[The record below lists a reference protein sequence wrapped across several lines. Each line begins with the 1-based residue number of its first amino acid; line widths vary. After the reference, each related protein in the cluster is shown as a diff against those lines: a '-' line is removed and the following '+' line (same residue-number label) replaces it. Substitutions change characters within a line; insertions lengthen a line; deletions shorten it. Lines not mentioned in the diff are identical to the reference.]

1 MNDWTAR
8 MSSPY
13 SLLPSLRELL
23 SFRGRTGRGDFL
35 VVLAFPL
42 AAWAA
47 TMFLLATNGWYTGP
61 LPRNYS
67 SALAIIDLAS
77 PVLLAAAT
85 VRRLHDLD
93 RPSWWAIPFLLI
105 PLLAFIAATEAN
117 RSQLGGL
124 TAGGPVSV
132 LWYTAMVLLTFLCA
146 TFLYVMS
153 RKGGGPNRHGPETTD
168 PLLRAV
174 IFLTGLR

>member
-1 MNDWTAR
+1 MNDWTAK

-13 SLLPSLRELL
+13 SLFPSLRELL
-23 SFRGRTGRGDFL
+23 SFRGRLGRGDFF

-47 TMFLLATNGWYTGP
+47 TVFLMATNGWYAGH

-105 PLLAFIAATEAN
+105 PLLAFVAVTEAG
-117 RSQLGGL
+117 RLQLNEIM
-124 TAGGPVSV
+124 AGGPVTV
-132 LWYTAMVLLTFLCA
+132 ACCAAMILFALLWA
-146 TFLYVMS
+146 TFLYLMS

-168 PLLRAV
+168 PLLHAV
-174 IFLTGLR
+174 IFLSGLR

>member
-1 MNDWTAR
+1 MNDWTAK
-8 MSSPY
+8 MSTPY

-23 SFRGRTGRGDFL
+23 SFRGRLGRGDFF

-42 AAWAA
+42 AAWAV
-47 TMFLLATNGWYTGP
+47 TVLLMATNGWYTGH

-77 PVLLAAAT
+77 PVLAAAT
-85 VRRLHDLD
+85 VRRMHDLD

-105 PLLAFIAATEAN
+105 PLLAFFAVTEAG
-117 RSQLGGL
+117 RLQLNAI
-124 TAGGPVSV
+124 TAGGPVT
-132 LWYTAMVLLTFLCA
+132 LACCAATILFTLLCA
-146 TFLYVMS
+146 TFLYLMS

-168 PLLRAV
+168 PLMHALS
-174 IFLTGLR
+174 GLR